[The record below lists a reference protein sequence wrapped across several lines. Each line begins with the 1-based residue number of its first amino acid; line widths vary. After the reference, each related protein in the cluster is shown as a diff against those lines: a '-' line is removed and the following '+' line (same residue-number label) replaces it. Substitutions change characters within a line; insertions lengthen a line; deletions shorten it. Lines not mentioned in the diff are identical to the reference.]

1 MMPRRNYLSL
11 FLLGMILSVST
22 SSKSLSADFPEATR
36 PDPALIQ
43 TAFPRNEKI
52 IYELTWLGIKAGTVS
67 ITIRQKESGNW
78 HILGE
83 ARSSPLFSLFF
94 PVEDRFETEMGA
106 DMFPEWI
113 TLQQRE
119 GCYQAFRRV
128 TFHQER
134 LQVISE
140 KEGDPSKTYK
150 LNRPSHN
157 ELTSFLILRALPLKA
172 GGSVF
177 VETFASDK
185 SYTVEVKVI
194 KRERLKTNFGEV
206 TAIKVRP
213 ELPFKTVQDQQG
225 EFYAWFTDDQ
235 RRLPIKLQGGV
246 VLGSMVGRL
255 VEWQVDNKLI
265 FRNPE
270 P

>member
-1 MMPRRNYLSL
+1 MSTRKYLSL
-11 FLLGMILSVST
+11 FLFGMILWALP
-22 SSKSLSADFPEATR
+22 SSQSLAADFSEVTR

-43 TAFPRNEKI
+43 TAFPRNEKM

-67 ITIRQKESGNW
+67 ISIRRKESGNW

-83 ARSSPLFSLFF
+83 ARSSPFFSLFF

-128 TFHQER
+128 TFQQDR
-134 LQVISE
+134 LKVISE
-140 KEGDPSKTYK
+140 KDGDPSKTYK
-150 LNRPSHN
+150 LNRPAHN
-157 ELTSFLILRALPLKA
+157 ELTSFLVLRTLPLKA
-172 GGSVF
+172 GQSVF

-194 KRERLKTNFGEV
+194 KRERLQTNFGEV
-206 TAIKVRP
+206 NAIKVRP
-213 ELPFKTVQDQQG
+213 ELPFKTVQEQKG

-246 VLGSMVGRL
+246 VLGSMVGKL
-255 VEWQVDNKLI
+255 VEWLVDDKPL
-265 FRNPE
+265 FWNPE
-270 P
+270 F

>member
-1 MMPRRNYLSL
+1 MPPRKYLSL
-11 FLLGMILSVST
+11 FLSGIILLALT
-22 SSKSLSADFPEATR
+22 FNQSLLADLTEVTR
-36 PDPALIQ
+36 PDPALTQ
-43 TAFPRNEKI
+43 TAFPRNEKM

-67 ITIRQKESGNW
+67 ISIRQKESGNW
-78 HILGE
+78 CILGE

-94 PVEDRFETEMGA
+94 PVEDRFETEMGPE
-106 DMFPEWI
+106 MFPEWI

-119 GCYQAFRRV
+119 GCYKAFRRV
-128 TFHQER
+128 TFQQDR
-134 LQVISE
+134 LKVISE
-140 KEGDPSKTYK
+140 KDGDPSKTYK

-157 ELTSFLILRALPLKA
+157 ELTSFLVLRTLPLKA
-172 GGSVF
+172 GQSVF

-194 KRERLKTNFGEV
+194 KRERLQTNFGEV
-206 TAIKVRP
+206 NAIKVRP
-213 ELPFKTVQDQQG
+213 ELPFKTVQEQKG

-246 VLGSMVGRL
+246 VLGSMVGKL
-255 VEWQVDNKLI
+255 VEWQVDDKPI

-270 P
+270 S

>member
-1 MMPRRNYLSL
+1 MAGRRDLSL
-11 FLLGMILSVST
+11 FLFGIVLLTLT
-22 SSKSLSADFPEATR
+22 SSHRLWADFTEVTR

-78 HILGE
+78 SILGE

-94 PVEDRFETEMGA
+94 PVEDRFETEIGA

-113 TLQQRE
+113 TLEQRE
-119 GCYQAFRRV
+119 GCYKAFRRV
-128 TFHQER
+128 TFQQDR
-134 LQVISE
+134 LKVISE
-140 KEGDPSKTYK
+140 KDGDPSKTYK

-157 ELTSFLILRALPLKA
+157 ELTSFLVLRTLPLKA
-172 GGSVF
+172 GRSVF

-194 KRERLKTNFGEV
+194 KRERLQTNFGEV
-206 TAIKVRP
+206 NAIKIRP
-213 ELPFKTVQDQQG
+213 ELPFKTVQEQQG
-225 EFYAWFTDDQ
+225 EFYAWFTDDL
-235 RRLPIKLQGGV
+235 RRLPIKLQGGF
-246 VLGSMVGRL
+246 VLGSMVGNL
-255 VEWQVDNKLI
+255 VEWQVDDKLI